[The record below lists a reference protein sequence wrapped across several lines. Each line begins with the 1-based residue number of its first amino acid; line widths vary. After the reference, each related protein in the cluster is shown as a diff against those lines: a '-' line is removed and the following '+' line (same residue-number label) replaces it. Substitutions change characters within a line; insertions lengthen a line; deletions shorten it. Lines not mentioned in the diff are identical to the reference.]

1 MSQTPLDSA
10 SEAYTRRWAEAL
22 ENDES
27 YYVPEKYQLGI
38 VTDYLDRHEIS
49 YTTEGDIFCYPIDI
63 VAAKRDTTLAIE
75 LKSRNVGKG
84 IEQACRN
91 ADYVDYSFLSVWESN
106 VTETLID
113 RVADL
118 DIGLIG
124 VDDRVR
130 IYSPPSKNS
139 QQLCKRSSV
148 FELIDDVRSDPPVQ
162 QSQRQGHHRLL
173 D

>member
-1 MSQTPLDSA
+1 MSQTPTDSA
-10 SEAYTRRWAEAL
+10 SEAYTRKWEEAL
-22 ENDES
+22 ERDDS

-38 VTDYLDRHEIS
+38 VTDYLDRHDIS
-49 YTTEGDIFCYPIDI
+49 YATEGEIFCYPIDI
-63 VAAKRDTTLAIE
+63 VAAKHDTTLSIE

-91 ADYVDYSFLSVWESN
+91 ADYVDYSFLSVWDSDI
-106 VTETLID
+106 TDTLID
-113 RVADL
+113 RVTEL

-124 VDDRVR
+124 VDETVR

-148 FELIDDVRSDPPVQ
+148 FELIEDVRGDPPVQ
-162 QSQRQGHHRLL
+162 HSGRQGC